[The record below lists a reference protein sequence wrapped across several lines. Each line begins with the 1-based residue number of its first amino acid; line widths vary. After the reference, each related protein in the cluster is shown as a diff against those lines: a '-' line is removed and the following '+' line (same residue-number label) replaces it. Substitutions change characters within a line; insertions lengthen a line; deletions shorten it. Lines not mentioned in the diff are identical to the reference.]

1 MQKAA
6 IVALAAL
13 CATTQGV
20 AVKWTG
26 IVNDQQWSTSNNWY
40 PAQVPG
46 PNDDVT
52 INDAEGKDATVV
64 LVKPY
69 SIRSLSMGNSASNH
83 AHLRVLSGLS
93 VAGAVSVQQNGNL
106 EINSGAAGL
115 SSDKIQ
121 VFGELSFFAGTLTG
135 SATITSTGLANFGQ
149 QSAKVFDAATVK
161 VLSTREVIAAGSL
174 QFKGNSTVTA
184 TSGVVANGN
193 NYQVI
198 VMDKSTQNSFV
209 TGGFA
214 WTQ

>member
-1 MQKAA
+1 MQKVG

-52 INDAEGKDATVV
+52 IDDAEGKDATVV

-69 SIRSLSMGNSASNH
+69 TIGSLSMGNSASNH
-83 AHLRVLSGLS
+83 AHLRVLSGLTVARS
-93 VAGAVSVQQNGNL
+93 VTVQQNGNL

-115 SSDKIQ
+115 SSNAIT
-121 VFGELSFFAGTLTG
+121 VSGELSFYAGTLTG
-135 SATITSTGLANFGQ
+135 AASITGLANFGQ
-149 QSAKVFDAATVK
+149 QSAKVFQNVTVAVQSSK
-161 VLSTREVIAAGSL
+161 NVIAAGSM
-174 QFKGNSTVTA
+174 QFKQNSKITA
-184 TSGVVANGN
+184 TTGVVANGN
-193 NYQVI
+193 NFQCLVA
-198 VMDKSTQNSFV
+198 DKSNSNSFV
-209 TGGFA
+209 AKGFS
-214 WTQ
+214 WKQ

>member
-1 MQKAA
+1 MQKVA

-20 AVKWTG
+20 AIKWTG
-26 IVNDQQWSTSNNWY
+26 IVNDQQWSTPNNWY

-52 INDAEGKDATVV
+52 IDDAEGKDATVV
-64 LVKPY
+64 LVNPY
-69 SIRSLSMGNSASNH
+69 TIGSLSMGNTVVNH
-83 AHLRVLSGLS
+83 AHLRVLSGLTVQRS
-93 VAGAVSVQQNGNL
+93 VSVQQNGNL

-115 SSDKIQ
+115 ACGEIQ

-135 SATITSTGLANFGQ
+135 SATITSAGLANFGQ

-161 VLSTREVIAAGSL
+161 VLSTKDVIAAGSL
-174 QFKGNSTVTA
+174 QFKGNSSVTA
-184 TSGVVANGN
+184 TSGVQANGN

-198 VMDKSTQNSFV
+198 VMDKSTKNSFV